1 MEALTD
7 FISREGKATI
17 EGKNVSRF
25 IRRLAKAAGVSE
37 RTLAQ
42 AVTMAESQLS
52 RMAANKKGAVR
63 VQTLYPLRRVAMLVE
78 EAGKTLS
85 EAGVKEWLSTPNP
98 YLDDVPPILHVRSD
112 KELEKAL
119 NVLASIRHGFPA

>member
-1 MEALTD
+1 METLTE
-7 FISREGKATI
+7 FIPVEGNATI
-17 EGKNVSRF
+17 ASRNVGRF
-25 IRRLAKAAGVSE
+25 IRRLAKVAGVSE

-52 RMAANKKGAVR
+52 RMATNTKGSVKA
-63 VQTLYPLRRVAMLVE
+63 QTIYPLRRVAVLVE
-78 EAGKTLS
+78 ETRKTLS
-85 EAGVKEWLSTPNP
+85 DPGVKEWLSTPNP